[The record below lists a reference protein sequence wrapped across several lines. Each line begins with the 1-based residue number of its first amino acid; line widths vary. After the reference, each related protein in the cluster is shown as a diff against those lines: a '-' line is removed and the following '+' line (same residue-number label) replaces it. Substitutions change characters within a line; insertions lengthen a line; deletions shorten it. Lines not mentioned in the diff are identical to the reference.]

1 MTEGAKLKLSMT
13 NIEHPSLLKKVLS
26 DSSHF
31 LVIHKTWAAALLVV
45 TISIFALGA
54 FSRSPKTSDSYTVV
68 QNSLTQ
74 SVSVSGSVEASK
86 EADLSFQTGGQVA
99 YVGVKV
105 GSKVVQGAVLA
116 TLQAGDAQA
125 AVLDAEAL
133 LANRR
138 ATLEQLEEGS
148 RKEELAI
155 KEQSVDNAKNVLA
168 QAYSALPDVIKN
180 TDSVTSD
187 VIKNKFSSLFVFNGA
202 QYVLSFSSCDQQLQ
216 GSLEK
221 KRTELEDVLA
231 DFQKKSGVVSVM
243 SSEETLDTAFAAAS
257 KAAVYTNDVVNGV
270 SQLLLASCSISNTS
284 LDGYRTNLS
293 LVKTS
298 MSSLFTDLA
307 SKRSALVTAKN
318 TYTQASRDLELSK
331 AGTNPFTLK
340 AQVALVSQ
348 SEAQLAQAKAN
359 LQKTII
365 RAPFNG
371 VISDVDLSEGET
383 RTMNSPVISMIA
395 EDGFEIEAKV
405 PEIDIVKI
413 KVGARVDVTLDAY
426 GNSIVFPATVT
437 RINPTATTEG
447 TVPVYKV
454 IVTFVGKDERIKQ
467 GMTANVKIVTADKNS
482 IYAVPARFVTVLSG
496 DKGQVIITDGRKD
509 ELRDVTLGLRGEGGL
524 IEVTEGLFEGDV
536 LLPPKTTV
544 REAQKLNN

>member
-1 MTEGAKLKLSMT
+1 MT
-13 NIEHPSLLKKVLS
+13 NTEHPSLLKSTLTS
-26 DSSHF
+26 GSHF
-31 LVIHKTWAAALLVV
+31 LVIHKTWAAALLVLVLVIV
-45 TISIFALGA
+45 TLGF
-54 FSRSPKTSDSYTVV
+54 FSEPSTSQDSYTVV
-68 QNSLTQ
+68 KNSLTQ
-74 SVSVSGSVEASK
+74 SVSVSGTVEASK
-86 EADLSFQTGGQVA
+86 EADLSFQVGGQVA

-105 GSKVVQGAVLA
+105 GSKVAQGAVLA

-125 AVLDAEAL
+125 SVLDAEAL

-155 KEQSVDNAKNVLA
+155 KEQTVENTKGSLS

-187 VIKNKFSSLFVFNGA
+187 TIKNKFSGLFVFNGA

-216 GSLEK
+216 GTLEK

-231 DFQKKSGVVSVM
+231 DFQKKSGIVSAI
-243 SSEETLDTAFAAAS
+243 SSEATLDVAFASAYDTANLS
-257 KAAVYTNDVVNGV
+257 NEVVNAI
-270 SQLLLASCSISNTS
+270 SQLLLSSCSISNSS

-293 LVKTS
+293 LVKAS
-298 MSSLFTDLA
+298 MNSLFAELA
-307 SKRSALVTAKN
+307 SKRSTLLAAKN
-318 TYTQASRDLELSK
+318 AYTQASRDLELSK
-331 AGTNPFTLK
+331 AGTNPYTLK

-348 SEAQLAQAKAN
+348 GEAQVAQAKAS

-365 RAPFNG
+365 RAPFKG
-371 VISDVDLSEGET
+371 VISSVSLSEGET
-383 RTMNSPVISMIA
+383 TSMNSPVISMIA

-426 GNSIVFPATVT
+426 GNGEVFPATIT
-437 RINPTATTEG
+437 RINPTASTEG

-454 IVTFVGKDERIKQ
+454 VVTFAEKDERIKQ
-467 GMTANVKIVTADKNS
+467 GMTANVKIITAEKSS
-482 IYAVPARFVTVLSG
+482 IYAVPARFVTVLTG
-496 DKGQVIITDGRKD
+496 NGGQVVVTSGGKE
-509 ELRDVTLGLRGEGGL
+509 ELRDVTLGLRGEGGF
-524 IEVTEGLFEGDV
+524 IEVTEGVFEGDV
-536 LLPPKTTV
+536 LVPPKTTL

>member
-1 MTEGAKLKLSMT
+1 MT
-13 NIEHPSLLKKVLS
+13 NIEHPSLFKKILTEG
-26 DSSHF
+26 SHF
-31 LVIHKTWAAALLVV
+31 LVIHKTWAAALLVA
-45 TISIFALGA
+45 TISILALGA
-54 FSRSPKTSDSYTVV
+54 FSQSPKTTDSYTVA
-68 QNSLTQ
+68 QNSLLQ

-86 EADLSFQTGGQVA
+86 EADLSFQTSGQVA
-99 YVGVKV
+99 YVGIKV
-105 GSKVVQGAVLA
+105 GSKVAQGEVLA
-116 TLQAGDAQA
+116 TLQAGEAQA
-125 AVLDAEAL
+125 SVLEAEAL
-133 LANRR
+133 LSNRR

-155 KEQSVDNAKNVLA
+155 KEQTVENTRGSLT
-168 QAYSALPDVIKN
+168 QAYGALPDVIKN

-187 VIKNKFSSLFVFNGA
+187 TIKNKFSGLFVFNGA
-202 QYVLSFSSCDQQLQ
+202 QYILSFSSCDQQLQ
-216 GSLEK
+216 GLLEK
-221 KRTELEDVLA
+221 KRTALEDVLA
-231 DFQKKSGVVSVM
+231 DFQKKSSTVSPI
-243 SSEETLDTAFAAAS
+243 SSEETLDVALAAAYDTANLS
-257 KAAVYTNDVVNGV
+257 NEVVNAV
-270 SQLLLASCSISNTS
+270 SQLLLSSCSISNTS

-293 LVKTS
+293 LVKAS
-298 MSSLFTDLA
+298 MNSLFTELA
-307 SKRSALVTAKN
+307 SKRSALLVAKN
-318 TYTQASRDLELSK
+318 AYTQATRDLELSK
-331 AGTNPFTLK
+331 AGTNPYALK

-348 SEAQLAQAKAN
+348 GEAQLAQAKAN

-365 RAPFNG
+365 RAPFRG
-371 VISDVDLSEGET
+371 VISDVNLSEGET
-383 RTMNSPVISMIA
+383 TSMNSPVISMIA

-426 GNSIVFPATVT
+426 GSSVIFPATVT

-454 IVTFVGKDERIKQ
+454 IVTFAGKDERIKQ
-467 GMTANVKIVTADKNS
+467 GMTANVKIITAEKNS

-496 DKGQVIITDGRKD
+496 NSGQVVITNNGRE

-524 IEVTEGLFEGDV
+524 IEVIEGLFEGDV

>member
-1 MTEGAKLKLSMT
+1 MT
-13 NIEHPSLLKKVLS
+13 NTEHPSLLKSTLANG
-26 DSSHF
+26 SHF
-31 LVIHKTWAAALLVV
+31 LVIHKTWAAALLVLVLVIV
-45 TISIFALGA
+45 TLGF
-54 FSRSPKTSDSYTVV
+54 FSEPSSSQDSYTVV
-68 QNSLTQ
+68 KNSLTQ
-74 SVSVSGSVEASK
+74 SVSVSGAVEASK
-86 EADLSFQTGGQVA
+86 EADLSFQVGGQVA

-105 GSKVVQGAVLA
+105 GSKVAQGAVLA

-125 AVLDAEAL
+125 SVLDAEAL

-155 KEQSVDNAKNVLA
+155 KEQTVENTKGSLS
-168 QAYSALPDVIKN
+168 QAYGALPDVIKN

-187 VIKNKFSSLFVFNGA
+187 TIKNKFSGLFVFNGS

-216 GSLEK
+216 GILEK

-231 DFQKKSGVVSVM
+231 DFQKKSGIVSAI
-243 SSEETLDTAFAAAS
+243 SSEETLDVAFASAYDTANLS
-257 KAAVYTNDVVNGV
+257 NEVVNAI

-293 LVKTS
+293 LVKAS
-298 MSSLFTDLA
+298 MNSLFAELA
-307 SKRSALVTAKN
+307 SKRSALLVAKN
-318 TYTQASRDLELSK
+318 AYSQASRDLELSK
-331 AGTNPFTLK
+331 AGTNPYTLK

-348 SEAQLAQAKAN
+348 AEAQVAQAKAS

-365 RAPFNG
+365 RAPFKG
-371 VISDVDLSEGET
+371 VISSVSLSEGET
-383 RTMNSPVISMIA
+383 TPMNSPVISMIA

-426 GNSIVFPATVT
+426 GNGEVFPATIT
-437 RINPTATTEG
+437 RINPTASTEG

-454 IVTFVGKDERIKQ
+454 VVTFAGKDERIKQ
-467 GMTANVKIVTADKNS
+467 GMTANVKIITAEKS
-482 IYAVPARFVTVLSG
+482 SVYAVPARFVTVLTG
-496 DKGQVIITDGRKD
+496 NGGQVVVTSGGRE

-524 IEVTEGLFEGDV
+524 IEIIEGVFEGDV
-536 LLPPKTTV
+536 LVPPKTTV